1 MPNKHMK
8 KTLTNY
14 EIAHE
19 LLQDENANWTHAG
32 AFALAEYFQEYE
44 DSVSEELE
52 LDVVAIRCDFTESES
67 MQDWIVDYYGKPL
80 GESMKL
86 AGIDLD
92 GEEDEDEID
101 GWIRS
106 YIQDHGT
113 LIEFSSGIIVS
124 SF

>member
-1 MPNKHMK
+1 MK
-8 KTLTNY
+8 KTLTTY

-19 LLQDENANWTHAG
+19 LLRDDNAAWTRAG
-32 AFALAEYFQEYE
+32 AFALAEHLEQIEE
-44 DSVSEELE
+44 DTGEELE

-67 MQDWIVDYYGKPL
+67 ARDWIVDYYGKPL

-101 GWIRS
+101 GWIGS
-106 YIQDHGT
+106 FIQDHGQ
-113 LIEFSSGIIVS
+113 LIEFSGGIIVS

>member
-1 MPNKHMK
+1 MK

-19 LLQDENANWTHAG
+19 LMQDEYANWSRAG
-32 AFALAEYFQEYE
+32 AFALADQFESIEM
-44 DSVSEELE
+44 DTNEELE

-67 MQDWIVDYYGKPL
+67 LQDWIADYYGKPL

-92 GEEDEDEID
+92 GDEDEDEID

-113 LIEFSSGIIVS
+113 LIEFSGGIIVS